1 MCNSYFAQ
9 YVILL
14 YNLFVLFTKDYNFY
28 QSVGRSSEGREPQKN
43 KLVTEQ
49 DTLARQWAKVEAIL
63 ETSNSP
69 ASPSVAIQK

>member
-1 MCNSYFAQ
+1 
-9 YVILL
+9 
-14 YNLFVLFTKDYNFY
+14 
-28 QSVGRSSEGREPQKN
+28 VGRSSEGREPQKN